1 MVFHRHSASEPLLTA
16 RPPDR
21 LTHPEGAIMRTAA
34 LLLMLL
40 PVLPAA
46 AQEPLETKLVVT
58 QGGQETG
65 REEFTLRASR
75 ARGLPGSTIIAAAR
89 YPSTGPTT
97 RLAATLERTPDSA
110 LAKFQLDV
118 ESAGAVT
125 VILAA
130 GSGARLIVRTVA
142 KGSESGREL
151 PGGPDVVLLDDSVF
165 ALYQPVAEL
174 ATASGRTLTAIFPR
188 TGRRA
193 TFTARRESGTAGGAG
208 RVVQSGDIAG
218 TLATDAAGRLERLEF
233 PAKATAVKRQ
243 E

>member
-1 MVFHRHSASEPLLTA
+1 
-16 RPPDR
+16 
-21 LTHPEGAIMRTAA
+21 MRSAA
-34 LLLMLL
+34 LLLM
-40 PVLPAA
+40 VLPLLRAA

-58 QGGQETG
+58 QNGQEIG
-65 REEFTLRASR
+65 REEFTFRPTR
-75 ARGLPGSTIIAAAR
+75 GRGLPGTTIIAAAR

-97 RLAATLERTPDSA
+97 RLAATLERTPDSS

-151 PGGPDVVLLDDSVF
+151 PGGPDVVLLDDAVF
-165 ALYQPVAEL
+165 SLYQPVAEL
-174 ATASGRTLTAIFPR
+174 ATPAGRTLTAIFPR
-188 TGRRA
+188 SGKRA
-193 TFTARRESGTAGGAG
+193 TFTARRESGSAGAAG
-208 RVVQSGDIAG
+208 QVTLSGEITG
-218 TLATDAAGRLERLEF
+218 TLVTDAHGRLQRLEL
-233 PAKATAVKRQ
+233 PAKGTVVTRA

>member
-1 MVFHRHSASEPLLTA
+1 
-16 RPPDR
+16 
-21 LTHPEGAIMRTAA
+21 MRSAA
-34 LLLMLL
+34 LLLM
-40 PVLPAA
+40 VLPLLRAA

-58 QGGQETG
+58 QNGQEIG
-65 REEFTLRASR
+65 REEFTFRPTR
-75 ARGLPGSTIIAAAR
+75 GRGLPGTTIIAAAR

-97 RLAATLERTPDSA
+97 RLAATLERTPDSS

-151 PGGPDVVLLDDSVF
+151 PGGPDVVLLDDAVF
-165 ALYQPVAEL
+165 SLYHPVAEL
-174 ATASGRTLTAIFPR
+174 ATPAGRTLTAIFPR
-188 TGRRA
+188 SGKRA
-193 TFTARRESGTAGGAG
+193 TFTARRESGSAGAAG
-208 RVVQSGDIAG
+208 RVTLSGEITG
-218 TLATDAAGRLERLEF
+218 TLVTDAHGRLERLEL
-233 PAKATAVKRQ
+233 PAKGTVVTRA

>member
-1 MVFHRHSASEPLLTA
+1 MHR
-16 RPPDR
+16 
-21 LTHPEGAIMRTAA
+21 AA
-34 LLLMLL
+34 LLLMVL
-40 PVLPAA
+40 PILPAA
-46 AQEPLETKLVVT
+46 AQEPLETKLIVA
-58 QGGQETG
+58 QNGQEIG
-65 REEFTLRASR
+65 REEFTLRATR

-97 RLAATLERTPDSA
+97 RLAGTLERTPDSA

-151 PGGPDVVLLDDSVF
+151 PGGPDVVLLDDSIF
-165 ALYQPVAEL
+165 SLYHPVAEL
-174 ATASGRTLTAIFPR
+174 ATPAGRALTAIFPR
-188 TGRRA
+188 SGRRA
-193 TFTARRESGTAGGAG
+193 TVTARRESGVAGGAS
-208 RVVQSGDIAG
+208 RIALSGDISG
-218 TLATDAAGRLERLEF
+218 TLQTDANGRLVRLEL
-233 PAKATAVKRQ
+233 PDKGLVITRA

>member
-1 MVFHRHSASEPLLTA
+1 
-16 RPPDR
+16 
-21 LTHPEGAIMRTAA
+21 MRSAA
-34 LLLMLL
+34 LLLM
-40 PVLPAA
+40 VLPLLRAA

-58 QGGQETG
+58 QNGQEIG
-65 REEFTLRASR
+65 REEFTFRPTR
-75 ARGLPGSTIIAAAR
+75 GRGLPGTTIIAAAR

-97 RLAATLERTPDSA
+97 RLAATLERTPDSS

-151 PGGPDVVLLDDSVF
+151 PGGPDVVLLDDGVF
-165 ALYQPVAEL
+165 SLYHPVAEL
-174 ATASGRTLTAIFPR
+174 ATPAGRTLTAIFPR
-188 TGRRA
+188 SGRRA
-193 TFTARRESGTAGGAG
+193 TFTARRESGSAGTAG
-208 RVVQSGDIAG
+208 RVALSGEITG
-218 TLATDAAGRLERLEF
+218 TLVTDAHGRLERLEL
-233 PAKATAVKRQ
+233 PAKGTIVTRA

>member
-1 MVFHRHSASEPLLTA
+1 
-16 RPPDR
+16 
-21 LTHPEGAIMRTAA
+21 MRSAA
-34 LLLMLL
+34 LLMMLL

-46 AQEPLETKLVVT
+46 AQEPLETKLVIM
-58 QGGQETG
+58 QGGQEIG
-65 REEFTLRASR
+65 REEFTLLSTRG
-75 ARGLPGSTIIAAAR
+75 RGLPGSTIIAAAR
-89 YPSTGPTT
+89 YPSINPST

-151 PGGPDVVLLDDSVF
+151 PGGPDVVLLDDTVF
-165 ALYQPVAEL
+165 SLYHPVAEL
-174 ATASGRTLTAIFPR
+174 ATPAGRALTAIFPR
-188 TGRRA
+188 TGKRA
-193 TFTARRESGTAGGAG
+193 TFTARRESGTAGGAS
-208 RVVQSGDIAG
+208 RVALSGEITG
-218 TLATDAAGRLERLEF
+218 TLITDAQGRLERLEL
-233 PAKATAVKRQ
+233 PAKNTVVTRA